1 MTTQQ
6 TASWDEVL
14 DAVIQE
20 TLRVRYAW
28 GNYRYLFVETEHRV
42 DILNA
47 TASDFFAWVQG
58 LAADTVFMGIARLTD
73 RGVMRR
79 QENASLD
86 RLLAATEWES
96 TDPARWQKFKDRLAI
111 VEASCASCRHY
122 RHKRLGH
129 FDLAIALNV
138 EPVPIVTVREV
149 DSALESIE
157 TFLGDI
163 HLELRPDHS
172 QSFRFIDGEAHAK
185 RLMDKLTNRM
195 SRVRPDAISKI
206 VRGEGDEG
214 ARLQCGFCDQN
225 VQVWMHSDDVP
236 DGRYLKLW
244 HFDKCP
250 GVVGI
255 EAVTV
260 EMADEADVSIKRT
273 FALNDPR

>member
-1 MTTQQ
+1 MVTQL

-42 DILNA
+42 NVLNA

-58 LAADTVFMGIARLTD
+58 LAVDTVFMGIARLTD
-73 RGVMRR
+73 RGSTGR

-86 RLLAATEWES
+86 RLLTATQWQTS
-96 TDPARWQKFKDRLAI
+96 DFARWQMFNDRLTA
-111 VEASCASCRHY
+111 VQASCASCRHY

-129 FDLAIALNV
+129 FDLSIALNV
-138 EPVPIVTVREV
+138 EAVPAVTVREV
-149 DSALESIE
+149 DSALDSIE
-157 TFLGDI
+157 RFLGEI
-163 HLELRPDHS
+163 HLELRPDHA

-195 SRVRPDAISKI
+195 SRTRSDAISTI
-206 VRGEGDEG
+206 VRGDDEEGT
-214 ARLQCGFCDQN
+214 RLRCGFCDQSA
-225 VQVWMHSDDVP
+225 QVWMLSDDVP
-236 DGRYLKLW
+236 DGRYLKHW

-250 GVVGI
+250 GLIGV
-255 EAVTV
+255 ETVTV
-260 EMADEADVSIKRT
+260 EMSNDTGTLVRRT
-273 FALNDPR
+273 FALNQPS